1 MTESHGGIQ
10 SGTKAK
16 GCEHCRQDGCSG
28 HSCRP
33 GATPKQTLCGLL
45 FQVWEMMGPRLVLL
59 LSAALM
65 EPSVL
70 FRGCCFIRPARTPL
84 SNFVTSCNPLFG
96 LCTGGAV
103 SLMRRLKC
111 SLIVVAAPEQ
121 GGQS

>member
-1 MTESHGGIQ
+1 MSESHGGIQ

-33 GATPKQTLCGLL
+33 GATPNQTLCGLL

-65 EPSVL
+65 EYQ
-70 FRGCCFIRPARTPL
+70 CF
-84 SNFVTSCNPLFG
+84 S
-96 LCTGGAV
+96 GGAALSGQQELPSPILCLLV
-103 SLMRRLKC
+103 ILCLGC
-111 SLIVVAAPEQ
+111 AQVV
-121 GGQS
+121 QSH